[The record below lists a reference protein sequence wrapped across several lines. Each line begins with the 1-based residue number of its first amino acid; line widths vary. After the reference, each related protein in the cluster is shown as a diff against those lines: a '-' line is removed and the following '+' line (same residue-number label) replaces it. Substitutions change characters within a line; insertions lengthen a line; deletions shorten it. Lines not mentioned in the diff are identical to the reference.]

1 MSLPNLLVVGVPKAG
16 TSSLFAYLA
25 QHPDVY
31 GSPKKEIGYFT
42 GRQDDGRRGPVE
54 DYERFFDG
62 RAAERYAMEATPS
75 TCYQGP
81 AVLRA
86 IRETLEAPRLLL
98 ILREPVERLWSAYT
112 FQRSLGHLG
121 DVTSFDAYLDACEAA
136 RREHPAILE
145 QGYRKG
151 LSIGMYG
158 EYVGGW
164 CETFGPDLRVL
175 FFDDLRA
182 DPAGVVRDVAAWLGI
197 DPDVT
202 ATFRYETRNPTV
214 HPRSVAL
221 AKGAALGRGLSK
233 KVLGGAP
240 ALRRRIRDTY
250 FRVNAGRLREA
261 LSDQTRARVAALYAD
276 SNRVAADA
284 LRAHG
289 DTTLPPWLEAA
300 SPGQAPASPPGAG
313 PAGAQR

>member
-1 MSLPNLLVVGVPKAG
+1 VSLPNLLVVGVPKAG

-42 GRQDDGRRGPVE
+42 GRREDGRRGPLE
-54 DYERFFDG
+54 DYERFFEG
-62 RAAERYAMEATPS
+62 RAGERYAMEATPS

-81 AVLRA
+81 PALRA
-86 IRETLEAPRLLL
+86 IHETLDAPRLLL

-121 DVTSFDAYLDACEAA
+121 DVASFEAYLDACEAA
-136 RREHPAILE
+136 RREHPSILE

-158 EYVGGW
+158 EYVGAW
-164 CETFGPDLRVL
+164 CDTFGPDLRVL
-175 FFDDLRA
+175 WFDDLRA
-182 DPAGVVRDVAAWLGI
+182 DPAGVLRDVATWLGI
-197 DPDVT
+197 DPEVT
-202 ATFRYETRNPTV
+202 ASFRYEARNPTV

-221 AKGAALGRGLSK
+221 AKGAAAGRGLSK
-233 KVLGGAP
+233 KVLGPG
-240 ALRRRIRDTY
+240 LRRRIRDTY
-250 FRVNAGRLREA
+250 FRMNAGRLHEG
-261 LSDQTRARVAALYAD
+261 LSEGTRARAVALYAD
-276 SNRVAADA
+276 SNRVTAQA

-289 DTTLPPWLEAA
+289 VARLPHWLEPVA
-300 SPGQAPASPPGAG
+300 SRDVPGAG
-313 PAGAQR
+313 PAAAQR

>member
-1 MSLPNLLVVGVPKAG
+1 VSLPNLLVVGVPKAG

-42 GRQDDGRRGPVE
+42 GRREDGRRGPLE
-54 DYERFFDG
+54 DYERFFAG
-62 RAAERYAMEATPS
+62 RAGERYAMEATPS

-81 AVLRA
+81 VALRA

-121 DVTSFDAYLDACEAA
+121 DVASFDAYLDACETA
-136 RREHPAILE
+136 RREHPPILE
-145 QGYRKG
+145 QGHRKG

-158 EYVGGW
+158 EYVGAW

-175 FFDDLRA
+175 WFDDLRA
-182 DPAGVVRDVAAWLGI
+182 DPAAVVRDVAEWLGI
-197 DPDVT
+197 DPEIT
-202 ATFRYETRNPTV
+202 ASFHYETRNPTV

-221 AKGAALGRGLSK
+221 AKGAAMGRGLSK
-233 KVLGGAP
+233 KILGGAP
-240 ALRRRIRDTY
+240 ALRRTMRDTY
-250 FRVNAGRLREA
+250 FRMNAGRLREG
-261 LSDQTRARVAALYAD
+261 LSEGARARAAALYAG
-276 SNRVAADA
+276 SNHAAA
-284 LRAHG
+284 ETLRAHG
-289 DTTLPPWLEAA
+289 DTPLPAWLEPAT
-300 SPGQAPASPPGAG
+300 PGDVRGPGAG
-313 PAGAQR
+313 PSAAQR